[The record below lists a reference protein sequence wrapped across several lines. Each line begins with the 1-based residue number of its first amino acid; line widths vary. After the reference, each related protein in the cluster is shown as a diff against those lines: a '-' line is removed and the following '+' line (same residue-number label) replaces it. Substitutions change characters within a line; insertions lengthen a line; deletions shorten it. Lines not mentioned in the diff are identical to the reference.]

1 MTPTEREWGALERE
15 VREVRHD
22 HRNLKMVVNENISN
36 ISDLQQSLSRLKT
49 QIATGI
55 AAVVIVSAV
64 VAWIVEMVW
73 N

>member
-1 MTPTEREWGALERE
+1 VTPTEFELGEMSRELK
-15 VREVRHD
+15 EVRHD
-22 HRNLKMVVNENISN
+22 LRNHRLILDATIDDVSR
-36 ISDLQQSLSRLKT
+36 LHGSLSRLKT

>member
-15 VREVRHD
+15 VSEVRHD
-22 HRNLKMVVNENISN
+22 YRNLKMVVNENIST

-55 AAVVIVSAV
+55 AAVVVVTAV

-73 N
+73 R